1 MLSYYYTPMLK
12 KLESYFEFARLGT
25 NWRIEIL
32 AGVTTFLTM
41 AYIVLVNP
49 AILAAAGMPLAA
61 VTAATCLSAGFASIL
76 MGIVARYPI
85 ALAPGMG
92 LNAYFAYAVCIKLH
106 VPWQTALGAVFL
118 SGVLFLALTAV
129 GIRQMILRAIP
140 HELYAAVASGIGLFI
155 ALIGFRNAGLVVADS
170 NTLVSLGNIRN
181 PTAALALLGLLLMV
195 ALEVQKSPRRHPHRR
210 PLHHRPRLGAGPD
223 PLDARRRRPLHRWLD
238 TAFQLDIRGALN
250 KGLLEIVFVFFFVD
264 LFDNL
269 GTLVAVTKRA
279 GLIEADHSIPR
290 LNRILFTDAT
300 ATVFGSLTGTST
312 VTSYVESTAGV
323 AAGGRSG
330 VTAIVTGLLFLAA
343 IGAAPFVGIVPP
355 AATAPA
361 LILVGS
367 MMLSTI
373 SEIRWR
379 EPLIAV
385 PAFLTLVLIPF
396 TFSIANGLGFGIIS
410 WAALHLA
417 AGKIRKQDWLLY
429 LLAALFLVRFIYL
442 GRKLGLLSSAC
453 NQKGATM
460 RWYHYIAY
468 FFGGAFLANS
478 LPHLGNGISGRA
490 FQSPFASPPGEGLSS
505 STVNVL
511 WGLL

>member
-1 MLSYYYTPMLK
+1 
-12 KLESYFEFARLGT
+12 
-25 NWRIEIL
+25 
-32 AGVTTFLTM
+32 
-41 AYIVLVNP
+41 
-49 AILAAAGMPLAA
+49 MPLAA
-61 VTAATCLSAGFASIL
+61 VTAATCLSAGFASIM

-92 LNAYFAYAVCIKLH
+92 LNAYFAYAVCIRLH

-118 SGVLFLALTAV
+118 SGLLFLALTAA

-155 ALIGFRNAGLVVADS
+155 ALIGFQKAGLVVADP
-170 NTLVSLGNIRN
+170 NTLLNLGSIRN

-195 ALEVQKSPRRHPHRR
+195 ALEVRKIR
-210 PLHHRPRLGAGPD
+210 GAILIGVLTITALAWAMGLAHWTPAAGGFSS
-223 PLDARRRRPLHRWLD
+223 LAS

-279 GLIEADHSIPR
+279 GLIEADYSIPR

-300 ATVFGSLTGTST
+300 ATIFGSLTGTST

-343 IGAAPFVGIVPP
+343 IGAAPFVSIVPP

-417 AGKIRKQDWLLY
+417 AGKLRRQDWLLY
-429 LLAALFLVRFIYL
+429 LLAVLFLVRFIYM
-442 GRKLGLLSSAC
+442 G
-453 NQKGATM
+453 T
-460 RWYHYIAY
+460 
-468 FFGGAFLANS
+468 
-478 LPHLGNGISGRA
+478 
-490 FQSPFASPPGEGLSS
+490 
-505 STVNVL
+505 T
-511 WGLL
+511 

>member
-1 MLSYYYTPMLK
+1 MLK
-12 KLESYFEFARLGT
+12 RLETYFEFTRLGT
-25 NWRIEIL
+25 NWRTEIL

-49 AILAAAGMPLAA
+49 TILAAAGMPLAA
-61 VTAATCLSAGFASIL
+61 VTAATCLSAGFASIM

-106 VPWQTALGAVFL
+106 VPWQTALGVVFL
-118 SGVLFLALTAV
+118 SGLLFLALTAV

-140 HELYAAVASGIGLFI
+140 HELYAAVASDIGLFI
-155 ALIGFRNAGLVVADS
+155 ALIGFQNAGIIAADP
-170 NTLVSLGNIRN
+170 NTLIALGNIRS
-181 PTAALALLGLLLMV
+181 PIAALALLGLLLMV
-195 ALEVQKSPRRHPHRR
+195 TLEVRKVRGAILIGVLSITA
-210 PLHHRPRLGAGPD
+210 LAWALGLTQWTPAAGG
-223 PLDARRRRPLHRWLD
+223 LSSLAS
-238 TAFQLDIRGALN
+238 TAFQLDIRGALS

-312 VTSYVESTAGV
+312 VVSYVESTAGV

-330 VTAIVTGLLFLAA
+330 VTAIVTGLLFLAT
-343 IGAAPFVGIVPP
+343 IGVSPFVSIVPP

-373 SEIRWR
+373 SEIHWR

-410 WAALHLA
+410 WAALHMA

-442 GRKLGLLSSAC
+442 ASS
-453 NQKGATM
+453 
-460 RWYHYIAY
+460 
-468 FFGGAFLANS
+468 
-478 LPHLGNGISGRA
+478 
-490 FQSPFASPPGEGLSS
+490 
-505 STVNVL
+505 
-511 WGLL
+511 